1 MNFGVTTPSNDM
13 SLFRR
18 TKNNNKPVIRQVL
31 DLIPEYLLR
40 QSIKKYQADKYC
52 HKYKTRDQLVAL
64 LFGQLCKCSTLE
76 DISVGI
82 GVSETFIKD
91 LGLEQSPAKSTMS
104 DGNKQRN
111 WQVFEHLYN
120 QLLAHYRC
128 SLTKYANP
136 IIVEEVANQTIII
149 RDSSTVSLCLSLFDW
164 AKFRT
169 AKGGLKIHTQWNE
182 TLMLPDFVS
191 IGAAQVHDS
200 KGFEQVVFPKGT
212 IIVEDKGY
220 WDFDVILARV
230 RAGNT
235 FITRIKDN
243 TIYEVI
249 AEMELPDDDE
259 QHILK
264 DELIHL
270 KGKKAIE
277 NGLSEVILRRVVVY
291 DAEKDMQL
299 EIITENTMWK
309 ASTIADLY
317 KRRWDIEIFFKLL
330 KQNLNVKTFVGTS
343 ENAVKSQIFVAL
355 IAYMLLELLRRV
367 KAKGKT
373 AFSNF
378 VEKIRICL
386 CYYLTLDYVIERI
399 QPNARSIRC
408 KQLTL
413 KSHWENTLFT

>member
-1 MNFGVTTPSNDM
+1 MKFGVTTPSNDM

-40 QSIKKYQADKYC
+40 HSIKKYQTDKYC

-91 LGLEQSPAKSTMS
+91 LGLTQSPAKSTMS

-120 QLLAHYRC
+120 QLLQHYRS
-128 SLTKYANP
+128 SLAKYANP
-136 IIVEEVANQTIII
+136 IVVEEVANQTVLI

-182 TLMLPDFVS
+182 TLMLPDFVC
-191 IGAAQVHDS
+191 IGEAQVHDS

-220 WDFDVILARV
+220 WDFEVLLARI
-230 RAGNT
+230 RAGNP
-235 FITRIKDN
+235 FVTRIKDN
-243 TIYEVI
+243 TVYEVVG
-249 AEMELPDDDE
+249 EMELPDDDE

-264 DELIHL
+264 DELIYL

-277 NGLSEVILRRVVVY
+277 IGLSDIILRRVVVY
-291 DAEKDMQL
+291 DADKDMQL
-299 EIITENTMWK
+299 EIITQNTMWK
-309 ASTIADLY
+309 ASTIASLY

-355 IAYMLLELLRRV
+355 IAYLLLELLRRV

-386 CYYLTLDYVIERI
+386 CYYLTLDYVIEKI
-399 QPNARSIRC
+399 QPRARSTQC
-408 KQLTL
+408 KQLKL
-413 KSHWENTLFT
+413 ENEWKDTLFA